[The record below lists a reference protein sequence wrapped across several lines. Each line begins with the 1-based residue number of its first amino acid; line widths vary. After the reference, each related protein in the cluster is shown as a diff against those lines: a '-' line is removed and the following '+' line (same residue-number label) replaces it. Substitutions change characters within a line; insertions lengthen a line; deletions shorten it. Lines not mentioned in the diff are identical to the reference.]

1 MININIDKK
10 TNFILFCIVFISVC
24 LFLNYQTYFFLSPR
38 GIHFIR
44 QTDSL
49 SFINYYCKTGFNFFN
64 IGNLNL
70 YNSTGKTACE
80 FPLIYY
86 IVALF
91 TKTGIKSF
99 LLMKFI
105 HLFLFFYTTF
115 SLLNFFKRTL
125 SLINSYASVFLIF
138 SSTIS
143 LFYTLN
149 YIPNYIALCLTI
161 CALINFLSFLESNNP
176 FEFKLS
182 ILFFLFA
189 SLFKVTFA
197 IYPIG
202 CLIYFVLQFFKFKK
216 INYKIVVSFSI
227 IFVLIFLW
235 NYFVLYYNQINN
247 ADYYLTA
254 IKPIWNSSFE
264 ERRSVIS
271 FILNYWLYQYYFQS
285 TIHFFG
291 IVLFISL
298 FFYKKINLKIV
309 LFSLILFIG
318 LSCYFILFFKQFK
331 DHDYYFLEFIPFF
344 MILFINSFPS
354 IINCFNSY
362 CKISVSLLL
371 VIISILSIN
380 YGRIN
385 LERRY
390 SSANENK
397 IPFLENIENRIDE
410 IGISPDAKIT
420 VIPDYTMNGSLYYLN
435 RFGYTIGDTS
445 DVNLPKFCLKSDYIL
460 ILDSLIKPSLIKKFK
475 LKKCNLIFK
484 GFSLYELNIK

>member
-10 TNFILFCIVFISVC
+10 TNFFLFCFVFVAIC
-24 LFLNYQTYFFLSPR
+24 LFLNYQTYIFLSPR

-49 SFINYYCKTGFNFFN
+49 SFINYYCKTGFNLFN

-70 YNSTGKTACE
+70 YNSTGKTVCE

-86 IVALF
+86 IVALCSQ
-91 TKTGIKSF
+91 TGIKSY
-99 LLMKFI
+99 LLLKLI

-115 SLLNFFKRTL
+115 SLFNFLRKKV
-125 SLINSYASVFLIF
+125 SLINSYAITFLVF

-149 YIPNYIALCLTI
+149 YIPNYIALCFTI
-161 CALINFLSFLESNNP
+161 CGLINFLSFLESNNP

-182 ILFFLFA
+182 IFFFLFA
-189 SLFKVTFA
+189 SLLKVTFA
-197 IYPIG
+197 IYPIA
-202 CLIYFVLQFFKFKK
+202 CFIYFVLQFIKFKK
-216 INYKIVVSFSI
+216 INYKILVSFSI
-227 IFVLIFLW
+227 IFILNFLW
-235 NYFVLYYNQINN
+235 NYFVLYYNQINH

-264 ERRSVIS
+264 DRQNVIS

-285 TIHFFG
+285 TIHFFA
-291 IVLFISL
+291 ILLFISL
-298 FFYKKINLKIV
+298 FFYKNINFKKALI
-309 LFSLILFIG
+309 SLILLIG

-344 MILFINSFPS
+344 MLLFINSFTA
-354 IINCFNSY
+354 IIENFNNY
-362 CKISVSLLL
+362 LKFSVSLILI
-371 VIISILSIN
+371 IISALSLN

-390 SSANENK
+390 SSYNGNK
-397 IPFLENIENRIDE
+397 IVSLENIESRIDE

-445 DVNLPKFCLKSDYIL
+445 DVNLPKFCAKSDYIL
-460 ILDSLIKPSLIKKFK
+460 ILDSMIKPYLIKRFQ
-475 LKKCNLIFK
+475 LKKCILIFK
-484 GFSLYELNIK
+484 GVSLYELKTM

>member
-1 MININIDKK
+1 M
-10 TNFILFCIVFISVC
+10 
-24 LFLNYQTYFFLSPR
+24 
-38 GIHFIR
+38 
-44 QTDSL
+44 

-91 TKTGIKSF
+91 TKTGIKSY
-99 LLMKFI
+99 LLLKLI

-115 SLLNFFKRTL
+115 SLLNFLRKSL
-125 SLINSYASVFLIF
+125 SLINSYAIVFLVF

-143 LFYTLN
+143 LYYTLN
-149 YIPNYIALCLTI
+149 YIPNYIALCFTI
-161 CALINFLSFLESNNP
+161 CGLINFLSFLKSNNP

-182 ILFFLFA
+182 IFFFLFA
-189 SLFKVTFA
+189 SLLKVTFTL
-197 IYPIG
+197 YPIG
-202 CLIYFVLQFFKFKK
+202 CLIYFVLQFIKFKK
-216 INYKIVVSFSI
+216 INYKIFFSFSA
-227 IFVLIFLW
+227 IFVLSFLW

-254 IKPIWNSSFE
+254 IKPIWNSSLE
-264 ERRSVIS
+264 ERGSVIS

-298 FFYKKINLKIV
+298 FFYKNINLKIV

-344 MILFINSFPS
+344 MILLINSFSS
-354 IINCFNSY
+354 IIKSFNSY
-362 CKISVSLLL
+362 FKISVSLLL
-371 VIISILSIN
+371 IIIAILSIN

-390 SSANENK
+390 SRANESK
-397 IPFLENIENRIDE
+397 IIYLENIENRIDS
-410 IGISPDAKIT
+410 IGISPNAKIT

-435 RFGYTIGDTS
+435 RFGYTIGDTT
-445 DVNLPKFCLKSDYIL
+445 DVNLPKFCAKSDYIL
-460 ILDSLIKPSLIKKFK
+460 ILDSAVTPNLIQKFK
-475 LKKCNLIFK
+475 LKDCKLNFSGI
-484 GFSLYELNIK
+484 SLYELNTK